1 MPFFNNK
8 VKDIIEIVYES
19 KSVEEIFGRNIWKKY
34 FIKCLTNINIWIQN
48 IYFILH

>member
-34 FIKCLTNINIWIQN
+34 LEEIFGRNI
-48 IYFILH
+48 L